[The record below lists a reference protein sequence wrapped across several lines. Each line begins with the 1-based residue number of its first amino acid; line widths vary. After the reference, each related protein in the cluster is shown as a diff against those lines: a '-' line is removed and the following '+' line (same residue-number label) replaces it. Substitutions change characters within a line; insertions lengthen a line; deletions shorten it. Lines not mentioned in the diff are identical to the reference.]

1 MNEIKPTI
9 VDEIMLNVAVE
20 MSKLSKCKKQQVGCL
35 FVKNGRILST
45 GVNGTVSDTC
55 NGCETVEYTC
65 SVCDEITL
73 LDNDVD
79 VREYCLCKCGHIDNI
94 DFNKNTKYVTK
105 DNVLHAEENAILNAA
120 KEGISL
126 KGCTVYITLSPC
138 IKCARMIAELGT
150 TCVVY
155 KNKYRNTAG
164 LELLKSKGIQIVKG
178 NNNEK

>member
-1 MNEIKPTI
+1 MNDIKPTV
-9 VDEIMLNVAVE
+9 VDDIMLNMAVE
-20 MSKLSKCKKQQVGCL
+20 MSKLSKCKKQQVACL
-35 FVKNGRILST
+35 FTKNGRILST

-55 NGCETVEYTC
+55 NQCETIEYTC
-65 SVCDEITL
+65 SACNEIIIITNQE
-73 LDNDVD
+73 DMA
-79 VREYCLCKCGHIDNI
+79 EYCLCKCGHNHSI

-126 KGCTVYITLSPC
+126 KGCTLYITLSPC

-155 KNKYRNTAG
+155 KNKYRNTDG
-164 LELLKSKGIQIVKG
+164 LELLKSKGIAIVKG
-178 NNNEK
+178 STNE